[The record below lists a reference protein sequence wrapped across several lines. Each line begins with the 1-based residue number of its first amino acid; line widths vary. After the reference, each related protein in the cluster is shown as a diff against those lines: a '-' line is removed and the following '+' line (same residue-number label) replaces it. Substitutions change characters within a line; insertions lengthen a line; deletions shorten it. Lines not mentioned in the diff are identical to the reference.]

1 MACTISPTEALEAAP
16 TRPGR
21 AMTRCACAGMHFTE
35 IRRLVQEEKLHLD
48 DLARRTG
55 CGGTCTACLP
65 DLRDFLAASPA
76 DER

>member
-1 MACTISPTEALEAAP
+1 
-16 TRPGR
+16 
-21 AMTRCACAGMHFTE
+21 MTRCECADMHFSE

-65 DLRDFLAASPA
+65 DLREFLGAGP